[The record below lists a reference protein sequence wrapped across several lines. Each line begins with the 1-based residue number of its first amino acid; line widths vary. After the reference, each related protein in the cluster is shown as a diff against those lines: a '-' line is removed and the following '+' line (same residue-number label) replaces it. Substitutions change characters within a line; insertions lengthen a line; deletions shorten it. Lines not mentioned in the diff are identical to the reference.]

1 MGRLFCKMSDLHQVN
16 PFSFSQQMKDGYA
29 ISEHYFITTS
39 SLTIK
44 SVSVKTRKGVG
55 SQILFIDYWHRA
67 VWCNEHSISNTNE
80 DSSSGLISPIY
91 PAV

>member
-44 SVSVKTRKGVG
+44 SVCKDKEG
-55 SQILFIDYWHRA
+55 SRFS
-67 VWCNEHSISNTNE
+67 NSIH
-80 DSSSGLISPIY
+80 
-91 PAV
+91 